1 MVGMG
6 CQSSMPG
13 PPVLKTALLKTN
25 HPTLNAIIEE
35 AEGRLQELAR
45 ICNPLEVAID
55 RFFAVCGRPVDT
67 GFRSC
72 FLALLL
78 SLIANAE
85 EGGFEL
91 ISESPGIRVKLRGL
105 SEQAMIEL
113 ESWRHLAND
122 MDFTVKEL
130 TENLLEL
137 MDCAMTSHKLSQALI
152 NVVKVE
158 ELRVVD
164 LRKVLVVLEKNEETI
179 QSAAEILH
187 SNIRRARKY
196 SQEADIVTQWL
207 KRPEGWQAAGVVAA
221 EVRKSGLGSGK
232 AVLEVKFR
240 EVETL
245 TRICPVE

>member
-1 MVGMG
+1 MG
-6 CQSSMPG
+6 CQSSVVG

-25 HPTLNAIIEE
+25 HDTLNAIIEE
-35 AEGRLQELAR
+35 AERKLQELAR

-78 SLIANAE
+78 ALIANTE

-91 ISESPGIRVKLRGL
+91 CPEAPGIRVKLKGL

-122 MDFTVKEL
+122 LDFTIKEL

-164 LRKVLVVLEKNEETI
+164 LRKVFVVLEQNEETI
-179 QSAAEILH
+179 KSAAEILH

-196 SQEADIVTQWL
+196 SQEVDIVTQWL
-207 KRPEGWQAAGVVAA
+207 KKAEGWQAAGTVVA
-221 EVRKSGLGSGK
+221 EIRRSGLGSAK
-232 AVLEVKFR
+232 AVLAVKSR
-240 EVETL
+240 DVETL
-245 TRICPVE
+245 AGSCPLE